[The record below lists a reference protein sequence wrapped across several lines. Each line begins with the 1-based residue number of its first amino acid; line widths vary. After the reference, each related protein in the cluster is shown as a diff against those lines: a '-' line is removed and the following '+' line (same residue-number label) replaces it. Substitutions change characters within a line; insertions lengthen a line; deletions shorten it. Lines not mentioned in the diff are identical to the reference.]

1 MCWCGQNH
9 RECAGASPC
18 WSSYSQVHMEATKT
32 EGAKLQSP
40 RWQEA
45 PPPQQGN
52 SADGPQ
58 VSMPAGEGRGCKVP
72 RHYAKPVRGR
82 ALSGV
87 VTEGEALALP
97 PGGQHPQ
104 KTSGQSSR
112 MWRLWAGLS
121 WFCIP
126 WKDLRTQAPGSSLE
140 DSGLH
145 PGMLRFHMGSR
156 RKLKHWP

>member
-1 MCWCGQNH
+1 
-9 RECAGASPC
+9 
-18 WSSYSQVHMEATKT
+18 MEATKT

-112 MWRLWAGLS
+112 MWGLGAGLS
-121 WFCIP
+121 WF
-126 WKDLRTQAPGSSLE
+126 
-140 DSGLH
+140 LH
-145 PGMLRFHMGSR
+145 PLEGPQDAGSWLLAR
-156 RKLKHWP
+156 GQRAPSRDAEVSHGK